1 MASTNLGVAV
11 PTIYDVA
18 QLARVSPATV
28 SRVINERGNVD
39 AGMAQRVQEAIT
51 ALGYRPNSLAR
62 SLRRQMAP
70 VWTLIISDIENPHFT
85 SLIRGVEDAAQA
97 IDHSVV
103 LCNADEDLTKERRYI
118 EVAIAERAAGVVI
131 SPASDRHSSVDPLLA
146 SGIPVVTIDRRLR
159 NSPVSAVLVDNTSG
173 AQCATAHLLE
183 SGYSRVACITGP
195 IRTSTAVQRLGGYRR
210 ALKRTGAPYDPRLV
224 RVSDYKEA
232 GGYEATG
239 ALLAADE
246 PPDALFV
253 LNSLMTMGA
262 LRCIADAGVRI
273 PDQMGVVGFDDH
285 LWAQLLRPT
294 LSTVAQPTYDL
305 GRTAAQLLIEQA
317 ESPDTAPRTVTLATE
332 LLVRE
337 SSVRTAAPR

>member
-1 MASTNLGVAV
+1 MAATSLGVSV

-18 QLARVSPATV
+18 QLASVSPATV
-28 SRVINERGNVD
+28 SRVINESGNVD
-39 AGMAQRVQEAIT
+39 PGMAQRVQEAIT
-51 ALGYRPNSLAR
+51 VLGYRPNSLAR

-70 VWTLIISDIENPHFT
+70 VWTVIISDIENPHFT

-131 SPASDRHSSVDPLLA
+131 SPASDRHSSVDPLLEV
-146 SGIPVVTIDRRLR
+146 GIPVVTIDRRLR
-159 NSPVSAVLVDNTSG
+159 KSPVSAVLADNSSG

-183 SGYSRVACITGP
+183 SGYSRVACVTGP
-195 IRTSTAVQRLGGYRR
+195 MRTSTAVQRLAGYRR
-210 ALKRTGAPYDPRLV
+210 ALKQAGVPYDPRLV
-224 RVSDYKEA
+224 RTSDYKEA

-239 ALLAADE
+239 TLLNADE

-253 LNSLMTMGA
+253 FNSLMTMGA
-262 LRCIADAGVRI
+262 LRCIADAGMQI
-273 PDQMGVVGFDDH
+273 PDQLGVVGFDDH
-285 LWAQLLRPT
+285 LWAQLLRPR

-305 GRTAAQLLIEQA
+305 GRTAAQMLLEQA
-317 ESPDTAPRTVTLATE
+317 LSPDTTPRTVTLPTE

-337 SSVRTAAPR
+337 SSVRAVAPR